1 MKNINVIRFLIFL
14 LGGISL
20 SLSLFAQSG
29 ETDPIWTAAKSANTI
44 ISGSWDFTSPT
55 IHFANFMGINDTG
68 SNDYNNM
75 NGGVIIQGAV
85 GWRTF
90 LGIRYGSLNPV
101 LATNAYPNTVN
112 TDSWV
117 QAYSPYSSEAL
128 ELDRNGNLNIYI
140 APSGEPSGAF
150 SSFWGTP
157 KIVATQNWSSSQFPT
172 KSGSGATGIWGIN
185 ISGNAETATS
195 ATLINEQTPQWTT
208 TGSTIYSTNSGDV
221 GIGTN
226 SPTGKL
232 TVDYSNGEPKS
243 LSIFSSAT
251 DPVNSPVGGLRF
263 SWYGANYADIQMVRG
278 NNAID
283 GLGLAFLT
291 SASDS
296 RTTTEAMRIT
306 QAGNVGIGT
315 TSPQSKLA
323 VNGTVTATE
332 VKVTQTGWSDFV
344 FDLAYRLPKL
354 SFTSAYIKAEHHLP
368 GIPSAHQI
376 ESQGLDLGAMEKKQ
390 MQKIEEL
397 TLYLIK
403 AEKEI
408 KEIKTENTELKK
420 ALEDLKTN
428 VEEIKSQR

>member
-14 LGGISL
+14 LSSVSL

-29 ETDPIWTAAKSANTI
+29 ETDPIWTAAKSAATV

-55 IHFANFMGINDTG
+55 IHYANFIGINDTG

-90 LGIRYGSLNPV
+90 LGIRYAYLNPV
-101 LATNAYPNTVN
+101 LTTNAYPNTVN

-117 QAYSPYSSEAL
+117 QTYSPYSSEAL

-140 APSGEPSGAF
+140 APPDQPSGTF

-157 KIVATQNWSSSQFPT
+157 KVVATQDWSSSQFPT

-226 SPTGKL
+226 NPTGKL
-232 TVDYSNGEPKS
+232 TVDYSNGDPKS
-243 LSIFSSAT
+243 LSIFSSST
-251 DPVNSPVGGLRF
+251 DPANSPVGGLRF
-263 SWYGANYADIQMVRG
+263 SWYGDNYADIQMVRG

-315 TSPQSKLA
+315 SNPQSKLA

-344 FDLAYRLPKL
+344 FDPAYRLPKL
-354 SFTSAYIKAEHHLP
+354 SATATYIKANHHLP
-368 GIPSAHQI
+368 DIPSAKEI
-376 ESQGLDLGAMEKKQ
+376 ESKGLNLGDMEKRQ

-397 TLYLIK
+397 TLYQINADKKITQL
-403 AEKEI
+403 EKELS
-408 KEIKTENTELKK
+408 ELKN
-420 ALEDLKTN
+420 EVEQLKN
-428 VEEIKSQR
+428 ESR